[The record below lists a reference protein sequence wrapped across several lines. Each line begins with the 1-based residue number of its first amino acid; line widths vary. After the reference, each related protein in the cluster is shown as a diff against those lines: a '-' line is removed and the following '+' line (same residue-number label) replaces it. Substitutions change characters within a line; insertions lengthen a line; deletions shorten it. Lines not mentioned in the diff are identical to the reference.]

1 METQAVQDDRRHDDR
16 PGTIT
21 FVAREMARRRD
32 RPRKPT
38 RERHAAAT
46 HEDREISRRGHL
58 VHKLKAKDSTGR
70 WAYYVLL
77 ISPRKERI
85 FTAAL
90 KAAGSMDLASFGTI
104 LASNYGEEPST
115 STRTEMKR
123 RFGFDV

>member
-1 METQAVQDDRRHDDR
+1 MHDDR
-16 PGTIT
+16 SGNDEPSTVS

-32 RPRKPT
+32 RTRKT
-38 RERHAAAT
+38 AVARHAAST
-46 HEDREISRRGHL
+46 HADREISRRGHL

-77 ISPRKERI
+77 VSPGRERM

-90 KAAGSMDLASFGTI
+90 KAAGSMDLASYGSI
-104 LASNYGEEPST
+104 LASNYGQEPNAE
-115 STRTEMKR
+115 TRLEMKR